1 MKNANRIKTYR
12 LSLLWPWPGVS
23 GTAVS
28 LTLLINIDTME
39 TLIAIAH
46 ILGSLIAVVAFGFV
60 VLLIAAW
67 ETDRNQ
73 KQVTEEMSVS
83 LGVPVEDLD
92 SEELA
97 PKLLQLSSEKFSSE
111 LLRNRISDFC
121 GLIRT
126 LWGWLGTAAQ
136 AMVLIA
142 VIWFTIT
149 DNTENAVY
157 AWFVVGISIVFWIV
171 SVIFSFICKLLTGR
185 YPGQAKQARKAAAE
199 WVKIH
204 SEQLRME
211 KL

>member
-1 MKNANRIKTYR
+1 M
-12 LSLLWPWPGVS
+12 LWPWPGVS
-23 GTAVS
+23 GTAVTP
-28 LTLLINIDTME
+28 TLLINIDTME

>member
-1 MKNANRIKTYR
+1 
-12 LSLLWPWPGVS
+12 LLWPWPGVS

>member
-1 MKNANRIKTYR
+1 LKNANRIKTYR

>member
-1 MKNANRIKTYR
+1 M
-12 LSLLWPWPGVS
+12 LWPWPGVS